1 MKRSC
6 LLALLALFL
15 ITPFA
20 LAVEDIEIFHLVE
33 VKPSSAREFLAVQ
46 ALGMEITR
54 VNPETSEFEVVVPDS
69 RLGDLI
75 QVGVVFDMVI
85 EDMASF
91 YEERLMRTE
100 PSTTRAFPDGSM
112 GGFYTNSEILDILDD
127 WAVQY
132 PDLISPRQ
140 SIGTTIEGR
149 DIWAVKISDN
159 PLLDENEPEV
169 LFESLIHCREVQGMM
184 TLIYYMMNLLE
195 QYGVDEELTYLVDNR
210 EIWFVPV
217 LNPDGYLYNEQ
228 TNPNGGG
235 MWRKNRRDN
244 GGGTWGVDLN
254 RNWGYKWGYDN
265 IGSSPYP
272 GDETYRGTG
281 PFSEPETQ
289 AISDF
294 LLSRPIKTHWD
305 THTYGNLYLCPF
317 GYDNVLPY
325 GQDWDI
331 YQEYL
336 ADISAVNGYAAG
348 PIPTTINYPVNGGS
362 IDWIYQETG
371 AFTIAPEI
379 GGTGFWPT
387 KPEILPLAIENFMP
401 IKYWTWV
408 GGSYV
413 LLNGSTVDDDN
424 GDGNLHPGEPAE
436 ITIFLRN
443 KGVSATLTDVI
454 ASVSTSNPHVTIQ
467 NGYHNFGSVAGYT
480 EVDNS
485 ADPFAIEVDSFINYG
500 DTITLDVDITFDDF
514 MITQQVNLTCG
525 VPTIFISDDFETN
538 LGWTVQ
544 NTAVQTG
551 EWERAD
557 PAGTS
562 AQPEDDHSPTGTKCY
577 VTGRLGGSSG
587 SDDLDGGPTRLLTPV
602 MDLSSGN
609 AEVSFWCWFYHS
621 DYGAQ
626 HPLAVDISNNNGST
640 WTNVMNITHKPAWTQ
655 HTFNVADHVTP
666 TSQVLV
672 RFTANDNPNDDV
684 VEALIDDFEVKTF
697 NPPVKLT
704 LAGTP
709 AIGNT
714 VNIEIDASSD
724 PDLGYFMAA
733 STITYPVL
741 PIGDRYFPL
750 GWDFMLVP
758 FSIKPGNGVFN
769 NFFGYLDGAG
779 HSSAPEFVI
788 PNMPMLVGQDIFFAA
803 ATLDA
808 GSPDGVKNISAPLA
822 ITVE

>member
-1 MKRSC
+1 MERLC
-6 LLALLALFL
+6 LAALLALLSF
-15 ITPFA
+15 TPFA
-20 LAVEDIEIFHLVE
+20 FAVEDIEIFHLIE
-33 VKPSSAREFLAVQ
+33 VKSATARDFLAVQ
-46 ALGMEITR
+46 AMGMEILR
-54 VNPETSEFEVVVPDS
+54 VNPETGDFEVVAPDS
-69 RLGDLI
+69 RLGDLVRAGI
-75 QVGVVFDMVI
+75 IFEMRI

-91 YEERLMRTE
+91 YADRLAQAAPPE
-100 PSTTRAFPDGSM
+100 VRAFPDGSM
-112 GGFYTNSEILDILDD
+112 GGHYTNSEVIGLLDD

-132 PDLISPRQ
+132 PHLISPKQ
-140 SIGTTIEGR
+140 SIGQTIEGR
-149 DIWAVKISDN
+149 DIWAVKVSDN
-159 PLLDENEPEV
+159 PTLDEDEPEV
-169 LFESLIHCREVQGMM
+169 LFESLIHCREPQGMM
-184 TLIYYMMNLLE
+184 TLIYYMIRMLE
-195 QYGVDEELTYLVDNR
+195 DYGVDEELTYLVDNR

-228 TNPNGGG
+228 TYPGGGG
-235 MWRKNRRDN
+235 MWRKNRRNN
-244 GGGTWGVDLN
+244 GGGTYGVDLN
-254 RNWGYKWGYDN
+254 RNWAYMWGYDN

-294 LLSRPIKTHWD
+294 LLSRPITTHWD
-305 THTYGNLYLCPF
+305 THCYGNYYLCPF

-348 PIPTTINYPVNGGS
+348 PVPGTLGYYVNGGS
-362 IDWIYQETG
+362 IDWIYQELG
-371 AFTIAPEI
+371 AFSIAPEL
-379 GGTGFWPT
+379 GSTGFWPS
-387 KPEILPLAIENFMP
+387 KSEILPLAIENLMP
-401 IKYWTWV
+401 LTYWTWV

-413 LLNGSTVDDDN
+413 QLNSFSLDDDN
-424 GDGNLHPGEPAE
+424 GDGNIHPGEPAE

-443 KGVSATLTDVI
+443 KGVSATLTDVV
-454 ASVSTSNPHVTIQ
+454 ASISTTNPHVTIQ

-480 EVDNS
+480 EVDNGN
-485 ADPFAIEVDSFINYG
+485 DPFAIEVDSWISYG
-500 DTITLDVDITFDDF
+500 ETITFDVDITFDDF
-514 MITQQVNLTCG
+514 MLTQQVHLTCG
-525 VPTIFISDDFETN
+525 VPVIFIADDFETN

-544 NTAVQTG
+544 NTNVQTG

-562 AQPEDDHSPTGTKCY
+562 AQPEDDHTPTGTMCY
-577 VTGRLGGSSG
+577 VTGKLGGSSG
-587 SDDLDGGPTRLLTPV
+587 NDDLDGGPTRLITPL

-609 AEVSFWCWFYHS
+609 AEVSYWCWFYHS
-621 DYGAQ
+621 DYGTQ
-626 HPLAVDISNNNGST
+626 QPLAVEISNDNGGT
-640 WTNVMNITHKPAWTQ
+640 WKKVEDITHKPQWTQ
-655 HTFNVADHVTP
+655 HSFNVADFVTP
-666 TSQVLV
+666 TSEVLI
-672 RFTANDNPNDDV
+672 RFSATDNPNDDV

-697 NPPVKLT
+697 NPPVQLT
-704 LAGTP
+704 LVGTP
-709 AIGNT
+709 AIGST
-714 VNIEIDASSD
+714 VNVEIDAPSD

-769 NFFGYLDGAG
+769 NFFGFLDGAG
-779 HSSAPEFVI
+779 HSSDPEFVI
-788 PNMPMLVGQDIFFAA
+788 PYLPMLIGVDIFFAA
-803 ATLDA
+803 GTLDA
-808 GSPDGVKNISAPLA
+808 GSPEGVKNLSAPLP